1 MRIYDGVHFFAIV
14 IGGEVNKVRTPA
26 MRAAR
31 NQRFL
36 AQWFDNNCANS
47 IDAIRPERC
56 NNWKRRFFTQW
67 DRMNDAFEKECGF
80 FDPDVPNGG
89 PAPSNRRRRSETE
102 TEPEIQIET
111 EAELQVETITKTES
125 VTETEPETQPKTESE
140 TKTEYTDYI
149 YDTGYGDYDE
159 DYDEDNSMFESSIFD
174 ANPDEFLSEVDY
186 DDDNYSDDYI
196 RDFTLMSY
204 ILKHLN
210 FYI

>member
-14 IGGEVNKVRTPA
+14 IGGNKVRTPA

-102 TEPEIQIET
+102 TEPKIQIE
-111 EAELQVETITKTES
+111 S
-125 VTETEPETQPKTESE
+125 EPETNP
-140 TKTEYTDYI
+140 EYTDYI

-186 DDDNYSDDYI
+186 DEDNYSDDYI